1 MACNLNRDKMSTFLL
16 TTTPQYAISSRQPK
30 ATATTALPP
39 TGILCLLT
47 NIRALT
53 MSIVGANAARDL
65 PPLGSAPHFEFS
77 TATDKP

>member
-1 MACNLNRDKMSTFLL
+1 MACNLNRDKMSTFMLATNPTVRDQQSSSESHRYDRAAAHWDPLL
-16 TTTPQYAISSRQPK
+16 ADQ
-30 ATATTALPP
+30 
-39 TGILCLLT
+39 
-47 NIRALT
+47 IRALT

>member
-1 MACNLNRDKMSTFLL
+1 MACNPNRDKMSTFLL
-16 TTTPQYAISSRQPK
+16 ANTPTVRDQQSSSD
-30 ATATTALPP
+30 ATTALPP